1 MPLWKVKGRERAN
14 AAIQEATGRGMTLS
28 LSSDSRNTAGVIL
41 LTILFVEYGGWFVL
55 RVVRGRLP
63 MTDFQKSFA
72 RAGHAH
78 AGVLITLALVG
89 LILVDAADVSGFQAV
104 LARNGIWVAAV
115 LMPAGFFLSS
125 AGRGVERPNR
135 LIALLYAGMAALA
148 LGVAS
153 LGIGLLT
160 T

>member
-1 MPLWKVKGRERAN
+1 
-14 AAIQEATGRGMTLS
+14 MTLS
-28 LSSDSRNTAGVIL
+28 LSSDSRSTAGVIL

-55 RVVRGRLP
+55 RVVRGHVP
-63 MTDFQKSFA
+63 MTEFQRNFA

-78 AGVLITLALVG
+78 AGVLVTLALVG
-89 LILVDAADVSGFQAV
+89 LILVDAADVSGFQEM
-104 LARNGIWVAAV
+104 LARNGIWAAAV

-135 LIALLYAGMAALA
+135 LIVLLYAGVAALA

-153 LGIGLLT
+153 LGIALLT